1 MPVAVNGIVTL
12 EIDKLVH
19 GGDGLGRLNGQAV
32 FVPRTAPGDVV
43 RARIVSRKKHFL
55 RAELQ
60 EIVSP
65 SPQRISPPCPF
76 FAAGC
81 GGCQW
86 LHLDYAAQ
94 QRIKTDLVA
103 ESLRHTLKDDHL
115 QVLDL
120 LPMDDPVHYR
130 NKATAKCSLGKDGE
144 LAVGFFAGRTHQVVD
159 VFSGSQGGCL
169 AQNRANNDF
178 LAACAAALRHFLPWL
193 RRRKA
198 TSVAVRSA
206 DMGGGT
212 GSFPVCTDL
221 PKYILESRKDLLVLT
236 ADQVSIRCGG
246 RAFRVTGPS
255 FFQTNTRQAETLL
268 RVVENF
274 LRPDLPGKVLV
285 DLFSGVGLFSLSF
298 AGFFDHVYGV
308 ESSASAVSDARFNA
322 ENQGIDNISW
332 LSGRAEN
339 EFSALVASISGL
351 DAVIIDPPRE
361 GCDRRLLSQL
371 SASRARKIIYVSC
384 DLATL
389 CRDLRHLAA
398 AGYALD
404 AVQPVDMFPH
414 TAHLETVVCL
424 RRNSP

>member
-1 MPVAVNGIVTL
+1 MNMPVAVNGIVTL

-144 LAVGFFAGRTHQVVD
+144 LTVGFFAGRTHQVVD

-169 AQNRANNDF
+169 AQNRLNNDF
-178 LAACAAALRHFLPWL
+178 LTICALALQDYPAWL
-193 RRRKA
+193 RRRKV
-198 TSVAVRSA
+198 TSIAVRSA
-206 DMGGGT
+206 DGVV
-212 GSFPVCTDL
+212 STDL
-221 PKYILESRKDLLVLT
+221 PRDILEGREDLQALA
-236 ADQVSIRCGG
+236 ADRVSIRCGG